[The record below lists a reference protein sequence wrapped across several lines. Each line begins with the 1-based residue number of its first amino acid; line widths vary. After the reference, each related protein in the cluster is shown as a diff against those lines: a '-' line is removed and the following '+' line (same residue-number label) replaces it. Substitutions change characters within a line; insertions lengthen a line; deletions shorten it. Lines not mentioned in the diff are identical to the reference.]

1 VLRVRSC
8 LSLRYILPAILYVPS
23 NQRVSLLSRAS
34 ISDSS
39 NREQRFAR
47 TYSGRRGAGRE
58 GSGPRETGGRSP
70 FVPVRACVLSHA
82 YTYPRMLHVWTCSRL
97 HSEGVSLFLSFSHTN
112 PLIIP
117 GGRRPGRILRALR
130 VCIPCAGLRVP
141 YSLAAAA
148 AWGPE
153 DR

>member
-1 VLRVRSC
+1 VLQVRSC
-8 LSLRYILPAILYVPS
+8 LSLRYILPAILYAPS

-34 ISDSS
+34 ISNSS

-47 TYSGRRGAGRE
+47 TYSGRRRAGRE

-70 FVPVRACVLSHA
+70 FVPVGACVPLACIHISVSI
-82 YTYPRMLHVWTCSRL
+82 HVWTCSRL